1 MAAQWPEPV
10 ERVSGFLRQMGV
22 EARIEEFSAGTPTA
36 VDAAR
41 AVGSKLGQIVKSLV
55 FNCDGRW
62 VVVLV
67 PGDRRADLAK
77 IAAAAGARKARI
89 AKPDEVERA
98 TGFVAGAVAP
108 FPLPNVDRVFVDRG
122 LLAHKR
128 VWIGAGSPS
137 HMAMIAPGDMI
148 RLARAKPMDAV
159 EAAT

>member
-1 MAAQWPEPV
+1 MAVQWPDAV

-36 VDAAR
+36 ADAAR

-55 FNCDGRW
+55 FACDGRW

-67 PGDRRADLAK
+67 PGDRRADLDK
-77 IAAAAGARKARI
+77 IAAAAGAKQVRI

-137 HMAMIAPGDMI
+137 HMAVIAPGDMI
-148 RLARAKPMDAV
+148 RLARAQPMDAV